1 MLEQETETLKIH
13 YFKIRASFYVYDF
26 FRSERIIMCNDLII
40 YQRIVIDY
48 YFNNIYLW
56 TQLCFYFYITF
67 LKKRGLSKYK
77 RESKRRLVLKNDV
90 QNVLD
95 CITRV
100 CETISWDWCDESR
113 HLIWKWPN
121 KNEVT
126 SGNGWANFVH
136 ESLLRNLVP

>member
-1 MLEQETETLKIH
+1 MLEQETETLKI
-13 YFKIRASFYVYDF
+13 YCFKIRASFYLYNF
-26 FRSERIIMCNDLII
+26 FRNERIIMCNNLIL

-48 YFNNIYLW
+48 YFNHIYLR

-90 QNVLD
+90 QNFRD

-100 CETISWDWCDESR
+100 CESISWDRCDESR
-113 HLIWKWPN
+113 HLFWKWSN
-121 KNEVT
+121 ENEVT
-126 SGNGWANFVH
+126 SGNDWANFVDK
-136 ESLLRNLVP
+136 SLLRNLVP